1 MGESE
6 GEYSFRSEEEQLDS
20 VYDGSW
26 ARHDLDLDP
35 LFEHVRGGEHE
46 CGAAQK
52 RAPLARE
59 PRQDKTARATPWP
72 NQECAGTSS
81 GHNGLQEHSKVCQL
95 LIDKH
100 VFLSMQLRQIVAQM
114 SVQGALLSVQR
125 TQLDEQKGQVDM
137 LRAELDEMASLR
149 AADRD
154 LILVM
159 GVHMETLTSSVEGTF
174 LAQMKKQQPE
184 RRTTSSKEYWVHAHC
199 RKLLVL
205 AFTCTQKC

>member
-6 GEYSFRSEEEQLDS
+6 GEYSFRSEDEQLDS
-20 VYDGSW
+20 VYDGRW
-26 ARHDLDLDP
+26 TRHDLYLDS
-35 LFEHVRGGEHE
+35 LFENLRGGEHE
-46 CGAAQK
+46 CGAELK

-72 NQECAGTSS
+72 NQDCAGTRS

-95 LIDKH
+95 LIDKD
-100 VFLSMQLRQIVAQM
+100 VFLSMQLRQVVAQT

-125 TQLDEQKGQVDM
+125 TQLDSQKGQVDM

-159 GVHMETLTSSVEGTF
+159 GVHVETLTSSVEGKS
-174 LAQMKKQQPE
+174 LA
-184 RRTTSSKEYWVHAHC
+184 
-199 RKLLVL
+199 
-205 AFTCTQKC
+205 